1 MCLHAKCL
9 RESDQ
14 KGRLAKQQITNDVLG
29 VLTCAGFFSRA
40 SEYMKHKFPLLELE
54 KLDRLAEPYCLI
66 ALLYLS
72 VQWSFFKDNFGL
84 QRFTLWLYRIFV

>member
-29 VLTCAGFFSRA
+29 VLTCACFFSRA
-40 SEYMKHKFPLLELE
+40 SAYGHSLKIILVCSVLHCGSTGYLFDTETPPELSN
-54 KLDRLAEPYCLI
+54 KI
-66 ALLYLS
+66 
-72 VQWSFFKDNFGL
+72 N
-84 QRFTLWLYRIFV
+84 